1 MITDNSENQ
10 RQIDWLAAQ
19 DAERLLVAS
28 GYFEP
33 RIWRNPRTS
42 DGIADSL
49 KNLKEFK
56 LLLGSKPSSDVGQA
70 GLDHLDISERVSVE
84 AKEVAQRFLDGQGVS
99 IDDIDTLQVLNR
111 LEFNKEHQALVKQL
125 VFWLEGG
132 TGTDVQ
138 IRYWAS
144 DFLHAKLILAFD
156 ENGNGAASVGSS
168 NFTPAGLGFSKKN
181 GDKVTGNR
189 ELNLISVDETTI
201 KELNVWFDE
210 HWDAMS
216 DVGGLDAETKPIT
229 VDWKPRLIELL
240 KESKF
245 GDKRHDP
252 HHVFLKILYEYFET
266 RYGPEGA
273 LQDIAVSLS
282 GLQKQSFRQAIHNL
296 ERFNGVIIADA
307 VGLGKTYTGLAI
319 LDHYLGQRRPGHNP
333 RALIICPA
341 QLLTMWKTKTK
352 LLNIN
357 VHDFESM
364 EKLGRMDYADS
375 EDDEEEIDVEFH
387 ELLDKFGEHDI
398 ILVDEGHNFRNMH
411 TKRYQNLMKLMQG
424 GNPDKK
430 LVMLTA
436 TPINTDVNDLKH
448 QILLLARGHPQYYR
462 SVGITNLE
470 SFFRR
475 YTDQSAET
483 PADIYQLLEHVLVRH
498 SRLDVVRDK
507 ERGKTHYI
515 ENSVGER
522 IPITFPDRQL
532 FRIDYDLAG
541 VYGGLDIFERL
552 KHLLSS
558 LKHAPYNMEDYLE
571 LDEEEKKKRRGS
583 LSVLM
588 TVMLLKRL
596 ESSSFAFE
604 KTVSWFQTYLEFFR
618 GMVLEKGKVMK
629 SSAFRR
635 FQNAIAALG
644 HDSEESAQIIAL
656 EAAEAII
663 TDLFGTEHDGFI
675 DLEPGLNQTTF
686 SAAVDHDLAIY
697 SEVLGIVEDA
707 RNTWQNAVMDG
718 TQKDFDIGRDSPL
731 KTAIENGLV
740 TDLKVESFKSAYL
753 NGLGAEDERLVTMQ
767 IPTKEG
773 TESKT
778 VRYPARP
785 QLPPLK
791 NNANGKN
798 IIFCYYRDTA
808 QFLYEAIINDDD
820 FLNSAGIKKEEVAI
834 LHGGSPKGPSDPFST
849 TTYDGISRHEVLWRF
864 SPNSNIDVDTPGK
877 KKRKEKW
884 NTYPVKLLI
893 STDVLSEGQN
903 LQDSQGLINF
913 DLHWNPVRM
922 VQRVGR
928 IDRLFSAHD
937 KLYIANV
944 FPDTA
949 LEGLMNLVGRIMERS
964 KTIDKIIG
972 MDGSVLG
979 EELSGKTYQEHQ
991 RLLACDDDVL
1001 DELERIADF
1010 ASIDEMRFPLM
1021 DFLADEGEGAR
1032 GVLSKMQFGV
1042 HSRALGLHRVS
1053 RNAKDKG
1060 VFLSFKIGKDNDIA
1074 QQHEWLWWPAS
1085 TIPAMSDKNIIND
1098 SLALLNLEN
1107 EGWTKEQESE
1117 LDSIWKPVGSPI
1129 TSKTNIFSDINIAK
1143 TDEVIWSEE
1152 WGNDELKH
1160 WIWPIVEESIRYI
1173 IRERTEI
1180 IQKDKIAR
1188 KQKTGLNKSL
1198 APIIR
1203 NYQNITSQRR
1213 RADPVR
1219 VKRISQLIDDNR
1231 IPSSKPYTNLVKQFS
1246 EMEKMH
1252 EGDSDANAEPDFGW
1266 FIHELDKLLERDRIY
1281 AAAKIIRSV
1290 EAIRRENLQL
1300 VAYLVVN

>member
-1 MITDNSENQ
+1 MITDNSANN
-10 RQIDWLAAQ
+10 RQIDWLDKQ

-33 RIWRNPRTS
+33 RIWRNPRTGHGVS
-42 DGIADSL
+42 ESL

-70 GLDHLDISERVSVE
+70 GLDHLDMSERVSGE

-156 ENGNGAASVGSS
+156 ENGSGAASVGSS
-168 NFTPAGLGFSKKN
+168 NFTPAGLGFSKKS

-210 HWDAMS
+210 HWNAMS
-216 DVGGLDAETKPIT
+216 DTGDLELESKPIT

-307 VGLGKTYTGLAI
+307 VGLGKTYTGLAL

-341 QLLTMWKTKTK
+341 QLRTMWETKTK

-364 EKLGRMDYADS
+364 EKLGRMDYADIEDE
-375 EDDEEEIDVEFH
+375 EDDFELN
-387 ELLDKFGEHDI
+387 ELLDKYGEHDI
-398 ILVDEGHNFRNMH
+398 ILVDEGHNFRNMY
-411 TKRYQNLMKLMQG
+411 TKRYRNLMRLMRG
-424 GNPDKK
+424 GNPNKK
-430 LVMLTA
+430 LIMLTA
-436 TPINTDVNDLKH
+436 TPINTDINDLKH
-448 QILLLARGHPQYYR
+448 QVLLLARGHPQYYR
-462 SVGITNLE
+462 SVGVTNLE

-475 YTDQSAET
+475 CVDQSAET

-541 VYGGLDIFERL
+541 VYGGLDIFEKL
-552 KHLLSS
+552 KQLLTS
-558 LKHAPYNMEDYLE
+558 LKHAPYNLEDYL
-571 LDEEEKKKRRGS
+571 DIDDEEKKKRKGS

-604 KTVSWFQTYLEFFR
+604 KTVAWFRTYLQFFR
-618 GMVLEKGKVMK
+618 EMVLKKGKVMK

-635 FQNAIAALG
+635 FQNAVSALG
-644 HDSEESAQIIAL
+644 HDSEEAAQIIAL
-656 EAAEAII
+656 EAAESII
-663 TDLFGTEHDGFI
+663 NELFGTNHEGFVDI
-675 DLEPGLNQTTF
+675 DSGLDRKGF
-686 SAAVDHDLAIY
+686 SSAVDHDLAVY
-697 SEVLGIVEDA
+697 SEVLTIVENS
-707 RNTWQNAVMDG
+707 RKSWEMAVMDG
-718 TQKDFDIGRDSPL
+718 SMTYFDTGRETPL
-731 KTAIENGLV
+731 KVAIKNGLI
-740 TDLKVESFKSAYL
+740 TDLKIESFKTAYL
-753 NGLGAEDERLVTMQ
+753 NGLDAQEEKLVTMQ
-767 IPTKEG
+767 IPTKNG

-778 VRYPARP
+778 VRYPSRP
-785 QLPPLK
+785 ELPPLK
-791 NNANGKN
+791 DNANGKN

-808 QFLYEAIINDDD
+808 QFLYEAIINDED
-820 FLNSAGIKKEEVAI
+820 FLNSAGITKNEVAI
-834 LHGGSPKGPSDPFST
+834 LHGGSPKGPSDPFGTST
-849 TTYDGISRHEVLWRF
+849 FDGLSRHEVLWRF
-864 SPNSNIDVDTPGK
+864 SPNSNIDADTPGK
-877 KKRKEKW
+877 KKRKAKW
-884 NTYPVKLLI
+884 NTHPIKLLI

-928 IDRLFSAHD
+928 IDRLFSVHE
-937 KLYIANV
+937 KLHIANV

-964 KTIDKIIG
+964 KTIDKVIG

-979 EELSGKTYQEHQ
+979 EELSGETYRERQ
-991 RLLACDDDVL
+991 RLWECDDDVL
-1001 DELERIADF
+1001 DDLEKIADF

-1032 GVLSKMQFGV
+1032 GVLAKMQFGV
-1042 HSRALGLHRVS
+1042 HSRALGFRRVS
-1053 RNAKDKG
+1053 RHAKDKG
-1060 VFLSFKIGKDNDIA
+1060 IFLSFKIGEDNDIT

-1085 TIPAMSDKNIIND
+1085 TIPAMSDETVIQE
-1098 SLALLNLEN
+1098 SLSLLNLEN
-1107 EGWTKEQESE
+1107 EGWTKEQEKQ
-1117 LDSIWKPVGSPI
+1117 LDLIWKPNGSPI
-1129 TSKTNIFSDINIAK
+1129 TSKTNVFNDINIAN
-1143 TDEVIWSEE
+1143 TDESLWSEE
-1152 WGNDELKH
+1152 WGSDELKH

-1173 IRERTEI
+1173 IRDRMEI
-1180 IQKDKIAR
+1180 IQKDRIAR
-1188 KQKTGLNKSL
+1188 KQKTGLNKTL

-1203 NYQNITSQRR
+1203 NYQNITTQRR

-1219 VKRISQLIDDNR
+1219 IKRISQLIEDNR
-1231 IPSSKPYTNLVKQFS
+1231 IPPEKPYSQLVKQFS
-1246 EMEKMH
+1246 EMEQTHK
-1252 EGDSDANAEPDFGW
+1252 GDPNANPEPDFGW
-1266 FIHELDKLLERDRIY
+1266 FVHELDNLLERDRIY

-1290 EAIRRENLQL
+1290 EAIRRDNLQL
-1300 VAYLVVN
+1300 VAYLVIN